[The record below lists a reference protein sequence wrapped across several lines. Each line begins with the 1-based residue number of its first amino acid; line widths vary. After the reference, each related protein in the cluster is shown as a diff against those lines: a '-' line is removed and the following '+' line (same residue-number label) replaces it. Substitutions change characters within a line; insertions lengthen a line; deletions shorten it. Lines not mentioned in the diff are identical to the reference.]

1 MYFKKLVPE
10 DSINKENYRPIPL
23 MNIDVKILN
32 KILAIQLTIHYKD
45 HTPWLGGIY
54 PRNARIFQYLQIN

>member
-1 MYFKKLVPE
+1 MYLKKLVPE

-45 HTPWLGGIY
+45 HTP
-54 PRNARIFQYLQIN
+54 